1 MQTYSIADLEKL
13 SGIKSHTIRIWE
25 KRYDLVN
32 PLRTDTN
39 IRAYND
45 DQLKKIL
52 NVSFLINNG
61 MKISKVASLSND
73 EISEKVL
80 QLTPR
85 QKGLNLTS
93 IHLCCVLFS
102 LIKYYSI
109 ILMNN

>member
-1 MQTYSIADLEKL
+1 M
-13 SGIKSHTIRIWE
+13 
-25 KRYDLVN
+25 VN

-80 QLTPR
+80 QLTS
-85 QKGLNLTS
+85 KAEGFESHINS
-93 IHLCCVLFS
+93 FVLCSLQFDQVLFNKTYEQ
-102 LIKYYSI
+102 LRGEI
-109 ILMNN
+109 